1 MISSL
6 QRLLSLFCTSTKRL
20 WLFLWR
26 RFVTPRKTFS
36 LETWRSTC
44 ATQDARTEHW
54 QAYAPFFESK
64 GYRLWKIG
72 RHSHFPPDDKPRAP
86 DGFSYENEYGA
97 NSSHLY
103 SDTWHPFNYPART
116 RDSRDVLIVLLS
128 DGVVG
133 PNCVDA
139 LREMATGK
147 NAGIDRNHT
156 LPMLQE
162 IHHDNLVF
170 GVFPLVGSWF
180 APQWFPD
187 IEHFLEAASQIMEGV
202 AFLHDHLVVHRDLF
216 TSNFLSSRRNA
227 DWDPDKGHDFLRPRY
242 YIIDFEW
249 AIRFLPDSD
258 PETRT
263 VTGPPLPWDIYRRP
277 VPPEMK
283 SELPYCP
290 FKSDVWQLG
299 KAFGKWLEYI
309 DCIPDVVQLLQEMR
323 AVDANER
330 PSAREAVTR
339 LNKLRSELPS
349 HVLHS
354 PIERNCDYDD
364 LV

>member
-1 MISSL
+1 MLSSL
-6 QRLLSLFCTSTKRL
+6 QRLLALFCTSTKRL

-26 RFVTPRKTFS
+26 RLVTPRKTFS

-44 ATQDARTEHW
+44 ATQDDRTKLW
-54 QAYAPFFESK
+54 QSYVPFFESK
-64 GYRLWKIG
+64 GYRLWKII
-72 RHSHFPPDDKPRAP
+72 RYDHVPPDDKPRAP

-97 NSSHLY
+97 NTSHSY
-103 SDTWHPFNYPART
+103 SDMHPFIFPART
-116 RDSRDVLIVLLS
+116 RDSRDVMIVLLS

-133 PNCVDA
+133 LNCIDA

-147 NAGIDRNHT
+147 NAGIDRNHA

-162 IHHDNLVF
+162 IHHNNLVF
-170 GVFPLVGSWF
+170 GVFPLVGSMF
-180 APQWFPD
+180 AIEWFPD
-187 IEHFLEAASQIMEGV
+187 IEHFLEATSQIMEGV

-216 TSNFLSSRRNA
+216 ISNFLSSRRDA
-227 DWDPDKGHDFLRPRY
+227 PWDPDNRYDFLRPRY

-249 AIRFLPDSD
+249 AIRFLPGSD

-263 VTGPPLPWDIYRRP
+263 VTGPPLPWDIYKRP

-299 KAFGKWLEYI
+299 KAFGKWLEHI
-309 DCIPDVVQLLQEMR
+309 DSIPDVVQLLRKMS
-323 AVDANER
+323 ADDAKER
-330 PSAREAVTR
+330 PSAREAVNH
-339 LNKLRSELPS
+339 LNKIRSELPS

-354 PIERNCDYDD
+354 PIELNYDYDE